1 MTLRPKSTTLRFPPS
16 SRSRFS
22 DESISENSLS
32 LAARS
37 SMKWTFLLVARI
49 SCSWTTWRVRR
60 HRRMATSCSML
71 FLPLSEAHG
80 LCFLVSSRRAAAG
93 MPPPALRDACRRR
106 FHRRRPGAR
115 GPVPPRV
122 RPAPWHHHRCLR
134 SSLWG
139 TCTRSILR
147 QPPPTTVFFSRGG
160 DRVDLLVPINDT
172 LLSWAPRVTP
182 HVSKPHDYVNHM
194 FMRL

>member
-106 FHRRRPGAR
+106 FHRRRPSAR

-139 TCTRSILR
+139 HMYSIDSTAAASHDHVFLPRWRPRRPASANQRHAPLLGATC
-147 QPPPTTVFFSRGG
+147 
-160 DRVDLLVPINDT
+160 N
-172 LLSWAPRVTP
+172 TP
-182 HVSKPHDYVNHM
+182 C
-194 FMRL
+194 L